1 MIKTRKCGTL
11 VVISGPSGAGK
22 GTICEAL
29 KAKNSNVWI
38 SISCT
43 SREIRP
49 GDIANESYFFLT
61 KQEFEEKIKKDEF
74 LEYAVYNDQYYG
86 TPKDK
91 IEQQLNQGK
100 DVILEIEVQGAIQI
114 KEKLPEAIFIFIMP
128 PSMEELKLRL
138 KNRKTESEEKV
149 LKRFQRAYQE
159 INEIT
164 KYNYVVVND
173 ELETAIAKVEAILL
187 SETCRVDRIEDVEL
201 QNQEELLHETI
212 MEENS

>member
-1 MIKTRKCGTL
+1 MIKTRKRGTL

-29 KAKNSNVWI
+29 KAKNPNVWL

-49 GDIANESYFFLT
+49 GDIANETYFFLT
-61 KQEFEEKIKKDEF
+61 KQEFEEKITKDEF

-91 IEQQLNQGK
+91 IEEQLNQGK

-128 PSMEELKLRL
+128 PSMEELKFRL

-173 ELETAIAKVEAILL
+173 KLETAIAKVEAILL

>member
-1 MIKTRKCGTL
+1 MIKTRKRGTL

-29 KAKNSNVWI
+29 KAKNPNVWL

-61 KQEFEEKIKKDEF
+61 KQEFEEKITKDEF

-91 IEQQLNQGK
+91 IEEQLNQGK

-128 PSMEELKLRL
+128 PSMEELKFRL

-173 ELETAIAKVEAILL
+173 KLETAIAKVEAILL